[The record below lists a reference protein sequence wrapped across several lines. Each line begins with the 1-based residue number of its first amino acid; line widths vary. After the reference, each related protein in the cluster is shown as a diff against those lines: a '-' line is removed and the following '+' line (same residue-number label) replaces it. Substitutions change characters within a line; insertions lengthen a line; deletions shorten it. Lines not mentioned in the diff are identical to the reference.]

1 MNKELK
7 AQVSSGKALDRSAV
21 LTILQAGL
29 AAGEMRFVRQ
39 VTENWLDAY
48 PYDLHIELLRARALL
63 QESKADK
70 AAKILV
76 RLCELDPEFLDAQEL
91 LAKVARR
98 VKPAISEQARAAAAY
113 LLRPS
118 EVTKDIQAWARSL
131 IAAQLAFDA
140 GNLKKAEA
148 DVQAALLSEPPS
160 ALPGLL
166 HIRIAGKQGL
176 TWLATQNLVELY
188 SEQWPHCLQLRLQN
202 AAYLMESG
210 GEKEAVDILHDAVA
224 EDVSGQVARRLWG
237 DAHRF
242 SALWPRQLTQVID
255 IPIPGK
261 VAASLGWNQ
270 IDSIATAKS
279 IKASKSVEVIE
290 DLEEEAIPEIK
301 VVASKPKTE
310 EKILP
315 VVIKEKTVPT
325 EKPEENFE
333 DTLDSVLSALP
344 ETLIDLEEINTDTEQ
359 SLRLRADGRYPAYII
374 LSSKDGLLKQ
384 YGQSGFNE
392 VDAAMRALAKSTD
405 ALPNWSAYVLYADDA
420 ESAAAFKL
428 KAAKAGD
435 PWEIKHLLAD
445 LDEALRQ
452 NGEMI
457 GALLIVGGP
466 QIVPFHHLPNPVD
479 DEDKDVPSDNPYA
492 SLDENYFMPTWP
504 TGRLPNG
511 SGKDPAT
518 LIKLL
523 GRIDASRDSK
533 TKSTDPIMELIRR
546 LLTLFGLWKPTR
558 TSFGY
563 SAEIWQRASHS
574 VYRTIGEPRG
584 LSISPPTATGRLP
597 KEASKPLQVAYFN
610 LHGVQDGPDWY
621 GQRDPQQTTGG
632 PDYPI
637 ALSPS
642 DVINSGRAPQI
653 VYSEACYGANVINK
667 NIDNALALKFLDS
680 GSKAVVGST
689 VTSYGSVTTPLIA
702 ADLLGQTFWKLL
714 NEGHPV
720 GEALRRAKIAMAH
733 TMHRRQGYLDGED
746 QKTLIAFVLYG
757 DPLAQTSAEGNLP
770 KRILRPDQGAL
781 QVDAICDR
789 AEGHSARVDEL
800 PAETMATVKA
810 VVKSYLPGMQG
821 SQATYSHEHTNCRNH
836 NCPLPHSNAKSI
848 GLAPQRS
855 LVTLSKQVPGDGRMH
870 QQYARITMDAQG
882 KVVKLAVS
890 R

>member
-1 MNKELK
+1 LSKELK
-7 AQVSSGKALDRSAV
+7 AQISSGKALDRAAV

-113 LLRPS
+113 LLHPS

-131 IAAQLAFDA
+131 IAAQLAFVA

-160 ALPGLL
+160 PLPGLL
-166 HIRIAGKQGL
+166 HIQIAGKQGL
-176 TWLATQNLVELY
+176 TWLAIHNLVELY

-202 AAYLMESG
+202 AGYLMESG
-210 GEKEAVDILHDAVA
+210 SDKEAVDILHDCVA

-237 DAHRF
+237 EAHRF
-242 SALWPRQLTQVID
+242 CALWPRQLTQTID
-255 IPIPGK
+255 IPIPAK
-261 VAASLGWNQ
+261 VAAGLGWNQ
-270 IDSIATAKS
+270 IDSVATAKS
-279 IKASKSVEVIE
+279 IKVSKSIEVPEDSEDEVIP
-290 DLEEEAIPEIK
+290 EEKAIAP
-301 VVASKPKTE
+301 KPKAE

-315 VVIKEKTVPT
+315 VVVKEKTVPA
-325 EKPEENFE
+325 EKPDANFE

-344 ETLIDLEEINTDTEQ
+344 ETLIDLEAINTDTEE

-405 ALPNWSAYVLYADDA
+405 ALPHWSAHLLYADDA
-420 ESAAAFKL
+420 ESAGAFGL
-428 KAAKAGD
+428 KAGKAGD
-435 PWEIKHLLAD
+435 PWEIKHLVAD
-445 LDEALRQ
+445 LDEALRK

-511 SGKDPAT
+511 SGKDPST

-533 TKSTDPIMELIRR
+533 TSVTDPFLELIRR
-546 LLTLFGLWKPTR
+546 LLTLFGLWKPRR

-574 VYRTIGEPRG
+574 VYRTIGERRG

-597 KEASKPLQVAYFN
+597 KQASKPLQVAYFN

-632 PDYPI
+632 PDYPV

-653 VYSEACYGANVINK
+653 VYSEACYGANVFNK

-746 QKTLIAFVLYG
+746 QKTLISFVLYG

-836 NCPLPHSNAKSI
+836 NCPLPHANAKAI

-855 LVTLSKQVPGDGRMH
+855 LVTLSKKVPGDGRMH